1 MKNKGL
7 IIITIIFFLTISTT
21 YYWEGKLGLLAF
33 PAFIFLV
40 VLYFGLVIALIR
52 QTYLAVKEKSS
63 NKSRLITI
71 GLLTLV
77 LTITFIK
84 PFGII
89 DFDKLEGENLLTAQ
103 REGAA
108 NCTTTFKLKDNFT
121 FKERNVCFGVSE
133 VKGTYRISNDTIYF
147 ETVKRGKQEDIKYE
161 FGVIEELEHY
171 TENKYALKL
180 FINKNDTI
188 GFRYFIGRNDLDIEP
203 TIKPNR

>member
-1 MKNKGL
+1 MKNRGL
-7 IIITIIFFLTISTT
+7 IIITIIFSLTISTS

-40 VLYFGLVIALIR
+40 VVYLGLVIALIR
-52 QTYLAVKEKSS
+52 QTYLAVKEKLS

-71 GLLTLV
+71 GFLALV

-89 DFDKLEGENLLTAQ
+89 DLNKLEGENQLTAQ

-147 ETVKRGKQEDIKYE
+147 ETVTRGKQEDIKYE
-161 FGVIEELEHY
+161 FGVIEELERY

-180 FINKNDTI
+180 FVNKNDTI

>member
-1 MKNKGL
+1 MKNRGL
-7 IIITIIFFLTISTT
+7 IIITIIFSLTISTS

-40 VLYFGLVIALIR
+40 VVYFGLVIALIR
-52 QTYLAVKEKSS
+52 QTYLAVKEKLS

-71 GLLTLV
+71 GFLALV

-89 DFDKLEGENLLTAQ
+89 DLNKLEGENLLTAQ

-133 VKGTYRISNDTIYF
+133 VKGTWSKVGQYFND
-147 ETVKRGKQEDIKYE
+147 RPCGKWTYY
-161 FGVIEELEHY
+161 G
-171 TENKYALKL
+171 ENKNIDSVIDKGNEDLLLKL
-180 FINKNDTI
+180 KTDTVLNKFITK
-188 GFRYFIGRNDLDIEP
+188 
-203 TIKPNR
+203 